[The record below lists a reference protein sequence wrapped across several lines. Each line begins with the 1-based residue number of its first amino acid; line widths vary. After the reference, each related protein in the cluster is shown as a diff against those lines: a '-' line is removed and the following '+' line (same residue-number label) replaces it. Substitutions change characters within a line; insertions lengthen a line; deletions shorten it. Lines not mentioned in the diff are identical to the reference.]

1 MCNVGPQSS
10 LLCARNERL
19 AISFTYTSVFVL
31 DGNLPQN
38 SNISVSYHDMW
49 STIPRNWVLPH
60 FQVTECGQL
69 AHILQDKTITDNSRR
84 FKTNV
89 QESSCETIG
98 FINILAMLQLLLSF
112 TTFRYEIFFKKHE
125 IIKYDK

>member
-1 MCNVGPQSS
+1 MLGHSLHFYVLEMKDWLSLSPIPRCLFWMEICLKTPIFPSVTTTCDPQFLAIEFYPTFRWQNVGSWLKFCRTKQ
-10 LLCARNERL
+10 
-19 AISFTYTSVFVL
+19 
-31 DGNLPQN
+31 
-38 SNISVSYHDMW
+38 
-49 STIPRNWVLPH
+49 
-60 FQVTECGQL
+60 
-69 AHILQDKTITDNSRR
+69 ITDNSRR

-98 FINILAMLQLLLSF
+98 FINILAMFQLLLSF